1 MSFIIGRT
9 TKTRSK
15 GFWTFL
21 RKNLT
26 TSPNHNS
33 RNQNRRFRGG
43 VGQGSSRILLDKF
56 VKHLAPDGALVVRA
70 PFSLQLRGS
79 YFDEKNNVNKNMNQR
94 MTNHYIEQHNDSEC
108 SLRDPYHP
116 NNQVPKKTRDGE
128 LVRLAGQV

>member
-1 MSFIIGRT
+1 M
-9 TKTRSK
+9 
-15 GFWTFL
+15 
-21 RKNLT
+21 
-26 TSPNHNS
+26 
-33 RNQNRRFRGG
+33 
-43 VGQGSSRILLDKF
+43 GQGSSRILLDKF

-128 LVRLAGQV
+128 LVRLAGQVHI